1 MTNQNTNNDIL
12 WLFEETNQNDILEN
26 IHFETQQDQVND
38 IFWSL
43 YFDNHQIN
51 TTPAPQE
58 ENQNKTDDIFDS
70 FNFEDTSLQ
79 KNNND
84 ILGSLDFQDTSF
96 TDETKNQITIEKK
109 ISSWKRAIYGIIFFI
124 KYIGTS
130 SLIFA
135 ILIASTNYSAYIEIA
150 RSYLNPEA
158 LEQNKQA
165 MLASVQSATIVKT
178 PTQNEEEEEVDMQ
191 NINIDSDS
199 QNTTEK
205 IEMVKNKTYHSMDKL
220 INSTHNN
227 IDMNIEIV
235 PYENR
240 IVIPKIW
247 KNIPLVDVQNKTV
260 ENVKALEDI
269 FMKELVNGIVRYPG
283 SARPWENGNSFIF
296 WHSSNFPWLEWKYN
310 DVFALMDNLSF
321 GDEII
326 AYYGQKKYIY
336 KVKEKKVIK
345 PGDTSVLKRNNN
357 ISEITLMTCWP
368 VGTTLNRM
376 VVVWELVKE

>member
-51 TTPAPQE
+51 TTPAIPQE

-178 PTQNEEEEEVDMQ
+178 PTQNEEEVDMQ

-336 KVKEKKVIK
+336 KVKEKKIIK

>member
-26 IHFETQQDQVND
+26 IHFETQQDQVD
-38 IFWSL
+38 DVFWSL
-43 YFDNHQIN
+43 YFDNNQIN
-51 TTPAPQE
+51 TTPAIAKE
-58 ENQNKTDDIFDS
+58 ENQNTTNDIFGS
-70 FNFEDTSLQ
+70 FTFEDTSLP
-79 KNNND
+79 KNSND
-84 ILGSLDFQDTSF
+84 VLGTLDFQDASF
-96 TDETKNQITIEKK
+96 MKDETKNQITIEKK
-109 ISSWKRAIYGIIFFI
+109 ISSWKKAIYGIIFFI

-165 MLASVQSATIVKT
+165 MLASVQNATIVKT
-178 PTQNEEEEEVDMQ
+178 PIQSEEEIQTE
-191 NINIDSDS
+191 NINIDSES

>member
-26 IHFETQQDQVND
+26 IHFETQQDQVD
-38 IFWSL
+38 DVFWSL
-43 YFDNHQIN
+43 YFDNNQIN
-51 TTPAPQE
+51 TTPAITKE
-58 ENQNKTDDIFDS
+58 ENQNTTNDIFGS
-70 FNFEDTSLQ
+70 FTFEDTSFP
-79 KNNND
+79 KNSND
-84 ILGSLDFQDTSF
+84 VLGTLDFQDASF
-96 TDETKNQITIEKK
+96 MKDETKNQITIEKK
-109 ISSWKRAIYGIIFFI
+109 ISSWKKAIYGIIFFI

-165 MLASVQSATIVKT
+165 MLASVQNATIVKT
-178 PTQNEEEEEVDMQ
+178 PIQSEEEIQTE
-191 NINIDSDS
+191 NINIDSES

-321 GDEII
+321 WDEII

>member
-178 PTQNEEEEEVDMQ
+178 PTQNEEEVDMQ

>member
-12 WLFEETNQNDILEN
+12 EMFEEWNQLNDILEN
-26 IHFETQQDQVND
+26 IHLENTSTQDNDLLSNLTLQLESYENNIET
-38 IFWSL
+38 L
-43 YFDNHQIN
+43 
-51 TTPAPQE
+51 QE
-58 ENQNKTDDIFDS
+58 ET
-70 FNFEDTSLQ
+70 TS
-79 KNNND
+79 NNENSD
-84 ILGSLDFQDTSF
+84 ILSAF
-96 TDETKNQITIEKK
+96 TQEEEIQEQPILAQMEEKVQKKVSAGRK
-109 ISSWKRAIYGIIFFI
+109 IFSMFMFFT
-124 KYIGTS
+124 KYIATS
-130 SLIFA
+130 SFIFA

-165 MLASVQSATIVKT
+165 MLASVQNATIVK
-178 PTQNEEEEEVDMQ
+178 N
-191 NINIDSDS
+191 DS
-199 QNTTEK
+199 QTWAETQDIQEEKLEVSNTTEK

-220 INSTHNN
+220 VTSQNKDL
-227 IDMNIEIV
+227 DMNIEIV

-240 IVIPKIW
+240 IVIPKIG

-260 ENVKALEDI
+260 QNVKELENI

-283 SARPWENGNSFIF
+283 SARPGENGNSFIF

-310 DVFALMDNLSF
+310 DVFALMDNLTF

-326 AYYGQKKYIY
+326 AYYWQKKYTY
-336 KVKEKKVIK
+336 KIKEKKIIK
-345 PGDTSVLKRNNN
+345 PGDTSVLKRNND

-376 VVVWELVKE
+376 VVVWELIEE

>member
-12 WLFEETNQNDILEN
+12 WLFEETNKNDILEN

-70 FNFEDTSLQ
+70 FNFEDISLQ

-178 PTQNEEEEEVDMQ
+178 PTQNEEEVDMQ

>member
-43 YFDNHQIN
+43 Y
-51 TTPAPQE
+51 TTPAIPQE

-178 PTQNEEEEEVDMQ
+178 PTQNEEEVDMQ

>member
-12 WLFEETNQNDILEN
+12 WLFEERNQNDILEN
-26 IHFETQQDQVND
+26 IHFETQQDQVD
-38 IFWSL
+38 DVFWSL
-43 YFDNHQIN
+43 YFDNNQIN
-51 TTPAPQE
+51 TTPAIAKE
-58 ENQNKTDDIFDS
+58 ENQNTTDDIFGG
-70 FNFEDTSLQ
+70 FTFEDTSLP
-79 KNNND
+79 KNSND
-84 ILGSLDFQDTSF
+84 VLGTLDFQDASF
-96 TDETKNQITIEKK
+96 MKDETKNQITIEKK
-109 ISSWKRAIYGIIFFI
+109 ISSWKKAIYGIIFFI

-165 MLASVQSATIVKT
+165 MLASVQNATIVKT
-178 PTQNEEEEEVDMQ
+178 PIQSEEEIQTE
-191 NINIDSDS
+191 NINIDSES

-321 GDEII
+321 WDEII

>member
-51 TTPAPQE
+51 TTPAIPQE

-178 PTQNEEEEEVDMQ
+178 PTQNEEEVDMQ